1 MSAFFWTTEISEEDA
16 GEMGGAVLRV
26 CIVSEGCYP
35 YTVGGV
41 SGWIHSMIQSFPN
54 LEFMLVNIVS
64 DREQRGKFVYELPDN
79 VTRVYEVYLQDDD
92 WHPVRFLKRSRLK
105 LKKKEWSALRSLMLN
120 QSVEWDV
127 LFELFRGKRISLNEL
142 LMGEDFLRIAVE
154 VYQKRYTQIMFSDF
168 LWTLRSM
175 YVPLFLV
182 MKMEI
187 PEADVYHCMA
197 AGYAGIIG
205 SMASHFYGSRL
216 LLSEHGIY
224 TREREEELI
233 RADWLDGLYKNIWI
247 EQFRKMSTLVY
258 ARADI
263 VISLYAH
270 ARELQ
275 IELGCPPQK
284 AEIIPNGIDVARLE
298 GLQGKTEE
306 EQDSIYVGAI
316 LRVTPIKDV
325 KTLIKAFG
333 NAKKLIPGL
342 KLWIMGPVDE
352 ESGYALECMEL
363 VQNLGIQD
371 VFFTGSVDIREYLG
385 KMDFTILTSISEGQP
400 LTILESYAAGK
411 PVIAT
416 DVGNCRGL
424 IYGEDGDRFGRAGIL
439 THVMNLDEITD
450 AIVELA
456 RYPEE
461 RRDYGQNGC
470 QRVCA
475 RHRIEDM
482 RHAYREIYKKFS
494 EERSLDWTEE
504 TFYIRKEG
512 NHGRNRS

>member
-1 MSAFFWTTEISEEDA
+1 
-16 GEMGGAVLRV
+16 
-26 CIVSEGCYP
+26 
-35 YTVGGV
+35 
-41 SGWIHSMIQSFPN
+41 
-54 LEFMLVNIVS
+54 
-64 DREQRGKFVYELPDN
+64 
-79 VTRVYEVYLQDDD
+79 
-92 WHPVRFLKRSRLK
+92 
-105 LKKKEWSALRSLMLN
+105 
-120 QSVEWDV
+120 
-127 LFELFRGKRISLNEL
+127 
-142 LMGEDFLRIAVE
+142 
-154 VYQKRYTQIMFSDF
+154 
-168 LWTLRSM
+168 
-175 YVPLFLV
+175 

-187 PEADVYHCMA
+187 PEADAYHCMA

-205 SMASHFYGSRL
+205 SMASYFYGSGL

-233 RADWLDGLYKNIWI
+233 RAAWLDGLYKDIWI

-258 ARADI
+258 ARADA

-284 AEIIPNGIDVARLE
+284 AGIIPNGIDVARLE
-298 GLQGKTEE
+298 GLQEKTEE
-306 EQDSIYVGAI
+306 EQDSIYVGAV

-325 KTLIKAFG
+325 KTLLKAFG
-333 NAKKLIPGL
+333 NAKKMVPGL
-342 KLWIMGPVDE
+342 KLWIMGSVDE
-352 ESGYALECMEL
+352 ESEYASECMEL
-363 VQNLGIQD
+363 VQNLEIPD

-424 IYGEDGDRFGRAGIL
+424 IYGEEGDRFGKAGIL
-439 THVMNLDEITD
+439 THVMNLDEITG

-456 RYPEE
+456 LNPEE
-461 RRDYGQNGC
+461 RQAYGENGYR
-470 QRVCA
+470 RVRA

-482 RHAYREIYKKFS
+482 RHAYRDIYKKFAQ
-494 EERSLDWTEE
+494 ERSLDWTEE
-504 TFYIRKEG
+504 PFYIRKEG
-512 NHGRNRS
+512 EHGRNRS

>member
-1 MSAFFWTTEISEEDA
+1 
-16 GEMGGAVLRV
+16 MGGAVLKI

-41 SGWIHSMIQSFPN
+41 SGWIHSLIQSFPN

-64 DREQRGKFVYELPDN
+64 GREQRGRFVYELPEN
-79 VTRVYEVYLQDDD
+79 VTKVYEVYLQDDD
-92 WHPVRFLKRSRLK
+92 WHPGRFFKKRRLK
-105 LKKKEWSALRSLMLN
+105 LKKKEWNALRSLMLN
-120 QSVEWDV
+120 QNVEWDV
-127 LFELFRGKRISLNEL
+127 LFDFFRGKRISLNEL
-142 LMGEDFLRIAVE
+142 LMGEDFLHIAVE

-187 PEADVYHCMA
+187 PKADAYHCLA

-258 ARADI
+258 ARAD
-263 VISLYAH
+263 VVTSLYGR

-275 IELGCPPQK
+275 IELGCPPEK
-284 AEIIPNGIDVARLE
+284 ADIIPNGINVERLE
-298 GLQGKTEE
+298 NLQGKTEE
-306 EQDSIYVGAI
+306 EKERIYVGAV

-325 KTLIKAFG
+325 KTLLKAFG
-333 NAKKLIPGL
+333 NAKKIVPHL
-342 KLWIMGPVDE
+342 KLWIMGPLDE
-352 ESGYALECMEL
+352 EPEYVSECMEL
-363 VQNLGIQD
+363 VDNLKIQD
-371 VFFTGSVDIREYLG
+371 VCFTGSVDVREYLG

-416 DVGNCRGL
+416 DVGTCRGL
-424 IYGEDGDRFGRAGIL
+424 IYGEEGDPFGKAGIL

-456 RYPEE
+456 LHPEE
-461 RRDYGQNGC
+461 RQVFGENGRR
-470 QRVCA
+470 RVHA

-482 RHAYREIYKKFS
+482 RHAYTEIYKKFS
-494 EERSLDWTEE
+494 EERSVDWTEE
-504 TFYIRKEG
+504 PFDISRKEEK
-512 NHGRNRS
+512 HGRNRS